1 MEPRKTPLY
10 EKHIENKAHIVD
22 FSGWALP
29 IEYTSIL
36 KEAKAVRSSCGL
48 FDASHMGEIII
59 KGSQPLDFLQALTP
73 NDISKT
79 KPGQLQYNV
88 FLNEKAGIIDDLM
101 VYNLGNS
108 FLCVV
113 NASNINKVYTHL
125 CKAKLEGK
133 YVNPDNVEI
142 VDESPD
148 ISLLSLQGPESVKV
162 ISEIF
167 GKDINNLKYM
177 HFIQV
182 NFKNKN
188 IILSRSGYTGEDGFE
203 MYCPNGI
210 AVPLWDIILEK
221 GKQCN
226 LCLCGLGARDVLRI
240 EAGYPLYGHEI
251 NDSTNPLEASLD
263 WVVKLKKDFIAKDK
277 LKKAEIARLRVGFV
291 MSDRAIARQGYSVY
305 SKDKIIGEVTSGTF
319 SPNLDK
325 FIGMAYVEK
334 ELSKPGTPI
343 EIKIRDKFYK
353 AQISDFNFVKSRTKR
368 GLQ

>member
-10 EKHIENKAHIVD
+10 EKHIENNAHIVD

-36 KEAKAVRSSCGL
+36 KETKATRLTCGL

-59 KGSQPLDFLQALTP
+59 KGAQALDFLQALTP

-79 KPGQLQYNV
+79 KSGQLQYNV

-101 VYNLGNS
+101 VYNLGDS

-125 CKAKLEGK
+125 CKAHLDGK
-133 YVNPDNVEI
+133 YAKPENVEI
-142 VDESPD
+142 IDESPE
-148 ISLLSLQGPESVKV
+148 ISLLSLQGPNSVKI

-167 GKDINNLKYM
+167 GKDVNNIKYM
-177 HFIQV
+177 HFVQL

-203 MYCPNGI
+203 LYCPNSI
-210 AVPLWDIILEK
+210 AGSLWDSILEK
-221 GKQCN
+221 GKEHG

-251 NDSTNPLEASLD
+251 NDDTNPLAASLD
-263 WVVKLKKDFIAKDK
+263 WVVKFKKDFIAKDK
-277 LKKAEIARLRVGFV
+277 LKNFEIKRLRVGFV
-291 MSDRAIARQGYSVY
+291 MQTRAIARQGYGVY
-305 SKDKIIGEVTSGTF
+305 SNTKIAGEVTSGTF

-325 FIGMAYVEK
+325 FIGMAYLDK
-334 ELSKPGTPI
+334 ESSKIGTPV

-353 AQISDFNFVKSRTKR
+353 AQISDFNFIKPRTKR
-368 GLQ
+368 GL

>member
-10 EKHIENKAHIVD
+10 EKHAENNAHIVD

-36 KEAKAVRSSCGL
+36 KESKAARATCGL

-59 KGSQPLDFLQALTP
+59 KGSNALNFLQALTP

-88 FLNEKAGIIDDLM
+88 FLNENAGIIDDLM
-101 VYNLGNS
+101 VYNLGGS

-125 CKAKLEGK
+125 CKIHREGK
-133 YVNPDNVEI
+133 YAKPESVEI
-142 VDESPD
+142 IDESPE
-148 ISLLSLQGPESVKV
+148 ISLLSLQGPESSKV
-162 ISEIF
+162 IAEIF
-167 GKDINNLKYM
+167 GKDINNMKYM
-177 HFIQV
+177 HFAQL

-203 MYCPNGI
+203 LYCPNGV
-210 AVPLWDIILEK
+210 AVSLWDAILEK
-221 GKQCN
+221 GQKYG
-226 LCLCGLGARDVLRI
+226 LCLCGLGSRDVLRI

-251 NDSTNPLEASLD
+251 NDSTNPLEASLN
-263 WVVKLKKDFIAKDK
+263 WVVKFKKDFIAKDK
-277 LKKAEIARLRVGFV
+277 LQDAEIKKLRAGFI
-291 MSDRAIARQGYSVY
+291 MTDRAIARQGYSVY
-305 SKDKIIGEVTSGTF
+305 SNNKVIGEVTSGTF
-319 SPNLDK
+319 SPNIDK

-334 ELSKPGTPI
+334 ELNKAGSEVT
-343 EIKIRDKFYK
+343 IKIRDKFYK
-353 AQISDFNFVKSRTKR
+353 AQISDFNFIKPRTKR
-368 GLQ
+368 GL

>member
-1 MEPRKTPLY
+1 MEPKKTPLY
-10 EKHIENKAHIVD
+10 QKHVENKAHIVD

-36 KEAKAVRSSCGL
+36 KETKAVRLSCGL

-59 KGSQPLDFLQALTP
+59 KGQAAQDFLQALTP
-73 NDISKT
+73 NDISLT
-79 KPGQLQYNV
+79 QAGQLQYNV
-88 FLNEKAGIIDDLM
+88 FLNEGAGIIDDLM

-113 NASNINKVYTHL
+113 NASNINKVYTWL
-125 CKAKLEGK
+125 CRARLEAK
-133 YVNPDNVEI
+133 YVKADNVEI
-142 VDESPD
+142 IDESPE
-148 ISLLSLQGPESVKV
+148 ISLLSLQGPESAKV

-177 HFIQV
+177 HFAQL
-182 NFKNKN
+182 NFENKN

-203 MYCPNGI
+203 LYCPNCV
-210 AVPLWDIILEK
+210 APALWDVILEK
-221 GKQCN
+221 GKSHG

-251 NDSTNPLEASLD
+251 NDTINPLEASLN

-277 LKKAEIARLRVGFV
+277 LKNAEITRLRVGFV
-291 MSDRAIARQGYSVY
+291 MSDRAIARQGYGVY
-305 SKDKIIGEVTSGTF
+305 SNDKVVGQVTSGTF

-325 FIGMAYVEK
+325 FIGMAYLEK
-334 ELSKPGTPI
+334 EFSKTGTPI
-343 EIKIRDKFYK
+343 DIKIRDKFYK
-353 AQISDFNFVKSRTKR
+353 AQVTNFNFIKR
-368 GLQ
+368 RQK

>member
-10 EKHIENKAHIVD
+10 EKHVENNAHIVD

-36 KEAKAVRSSCGL
+36 KETKATRTTCGL

-59 KGSQPLDFLQALTP
+59 KGPQALKFLQALTP

-88 FLNEKAGIIDDLM
+88 FLNDNAGIIDDLM
-101 VYNLGNS
+101 VYNLGNG

-125 CKAKLEGK
+125 CRAHRDGK
-133 YVNPDNVEI
+133 YAGPDSVNI
-142 VDESPD
+142 LDESPE
-148 ISLLSLQGPESVKV
+148 ISLLSLQGPESAK
-162 ISEIF
+162 IIAEIF
-167 GKDINNLKYM
+167 GETINSIEYM
-177 HFIQV
+177 HFVQLD
-182 NFKNKN
+182 FKNKN

-203 MYCPNGI
+203 LYCPNAAAI
-210 AVPLWDIILEK
+210 SLWDSILEK
-221 GKQCN
+221 GKEHG
-226 LCLCGLGARDVLRI
+226 LCLCGLGSRDVLRI

-251 NDSTNPLEASLD
+251 NDNTNPLEASLN
-263 WVVKLKKDFIAKDK
+263 WVVKFRKDFAAKDK
-277 LKKAEIARLRVGFV
+277 LKNAEIKRLRTGFI
-291 MSDRAIARQGYSVY
+291 MNDRAIARQGYSVY
-305 SKDKIIGEVTSGTF
+305 SSNKIVGEVTSGTF

-334 ELSKPGTPI
+334 ELSKSGTAI

-353 AQISDFNFVKSRTKR
+353 AQITDFSFIKR
-368 GLQ
+368 RR

>member
-1 MEPRKTPLY
+1 MEPKKTPLY
-10 EKHIENKAHIVD
+10 QKHLENKAHIVD

-36 KEAKAVRSSCGL
+36 KETRAVRLSCGL
-48 FDASHMGEIII
+48 SDASHMGEIIV

-79 KPGQLQYNV
+79 KPGQLRYNV

-101 VYNLGNS
+101 VYNLGDS

-133 YVNPDNVEI
+133 YVKPDNVEI
-142 VDESPD
+142 VDESPE
-148 ISLLSLQGPESVKV
+148 ISLLSLQGPESAKV

-177 HFIQV
+177 HFAQL
-182 NFKNKN
+182 NFENKN

-203 MYCPNGI
+203 LYCPNSI
-210 AVPLWDIILEK
+210 AGSLWDIVLEK
-221 GKQCN
+221 GKGHG

-251 NDSTNPLEASLD
+251 NDDTNPLEASLD
-263 WVVKLKKDFIAKDK
+263 WVVKFKKDFIAKDK
-277 LKKAEIARLRVGFV
+277 LKNAEIASLRVGFI
-291 MSDRAIARQGYSVY
+291 MQTRAIARQGYSVY
-305 SKDKIIGEVTSGTF
+305 SKDKIIGKVTSGTF

-334 ELSKPGTPI
+334 EFSKTGTSI
-343 EIKIRDKFYK
+343 EIKIREKFYK
-353 AQISDFNFVKSRTKR
+353 AQISDFNFIKPRTKR
-368 GLQ
+368 GL

>member
-1 MEPRKTPLY
+1 MEPKKTPLY
-10 EKHIENKAHIVD
+10 QKHVENNAHIVD

-36 KEAKAVRSSCGL
+36 KETKAVRTTCGL

-59 KGSQPLDFLQALTP
+59 KGVQALDFLQALTP

-101 VYNLGNS
+101 VYNLGGS

-125 CKAKLEGK
+125 CRAKLEGK
-133 YVNPDNVEI
+133 YVKPDNVEI
-142 VDESPD
+142 VDESPE
-148 ISLLSLQGPESVKV
+148 ISLLSLQGPASSKI

-167 GKDINNLKYM
+167 GKDINNIKYM
-177 HFIQV
+177 HFVQL

-203 MYCPNGI
+203 LYCPNGV
-210 AVPLWDIILEK
+210 AVSLWDAILEK
-221 GKQCN
+221 GKKYN
-226 LCLCGLGARDVLRI
+226 LCLCGLGSRDVLRI

-251 NDSTNPLEASLD
+251 NDCTNPLEASLN
-263 WVVKLKKDFIAKDK
+263 WVVKFKKDFIAKDK
-277 LKKAEIARLRVGFV
+277 LESAQIKRLRMGFV

-305 SKDKIIGEVTSGTF
+305 SNNKIIGEVTSGTF

-325 FIGMAYVEK
+325 FIGMAYIDK
-334 ELSKPGTPI
+334 ELSKPGAEVT
-343 EIKIRDKFYK
+343 IKIRDKFYK
-353 AQISDFNFVKSRTKR
+353 AQTSDFNFIKSRTKK
-368 GLQ
+368 GA

>member
-1 MEPRKTPLY
+1 MEPKKTPLY
-10 EKHIENKAHIVD
+10 QKHVENNAHIVD

-29 IEYTSIL
+29 IEYSSIL
-36 KEAKAVRSSCGL
+36 KETKAVRLSCGL

-59 KGSQPLDFLQALTP
+59 RGTSALDFLQALTP

-79 KPGQLQYNV
+79 NSGQLQYNV

-113 NASNINKVYTHL
+113 NASNINKVYTWL
-125 CKAKLEGK
+125 CRARLEAK
-133 YVNPDNVEI
+133 YVKADNVEI
-142 VDESPD
+142 VDESPE
-148 ISLLSLQGPESVKV
+148 ISLLSLQGPKSVKV

-167 GKDINNLKYM
+167 GQDINSLKYM
-177 HFIQV
+177 HFVQL
-182 NFKNKN
+182 NFENKN
-188 IILSRSGYTGEDGFE
+188 IIVSRSGYTGEDGFE
-203 MYCPNGI
+203 LYCPNCV
-210 AVPLWDIILEK
+210 APALWDVILEK
-221 GKQCN
+221 GKSHD

-251 NDSTNPLEASLD
+251 NDNTNPLEASLN
-263 WVVKLKKDFIAKDK
+263 WVVKFKKDFIAKDK
-277 LKKAEIARLRVGFV
+277 LENAEITRMRVGFV
-291 MSDRAIARQGYSVY
+291 MNDRAIARQGYSVY
-305 SKDKIIGEVTSGTF
+305 SNDKIIGQVTSGTF

-334 ELSKPGTPI
+334 EFGKIGTSL

-353 AQISDFNFVKSRTKR
+353 AQVANFNFIKHR
-368 GLQ
+368 

>member
-10 EKHIENKAHIVD
+10 EKHIENNAHIVD

-36 KEAKAVRSSCGL
+36 KETKATRVTCGL
-48 FDASHMGEIII
+48 FDASHMGEIIV
-59 KGSQPLDFLQALTP
+59 KGAQALDFLQALTP
-73 NDISKT
+73 NDISKN

-101 VYNLGNS
+101 VYNLGDS

-125 CKAKLEGK
+125 CKVHLEGK
-133 YVNPDNVEI
+133 YAKPENVEI
-142 VDESPD
+142 VDESPEV
-148 ISLLSLQGPESVKV
+148 SLLSLQGPNSAKI

-167 GKDINNLKYM
+167 GKDINNIKYM
-177 HFIQV
+177 HFVQL

-203 MYCPNGI
+203 LYCPNSI
-210 AVPLWDIILEK
+210 AGSLWDSILEK
-221 GKQCN
+221 GKEHG

-251 NDSTNPLEASLD
+251 NDDTNPLAASLD
-263 WVVKLKKDFIAKDK
+263 WVVKFKKDFIAKDK
-277 LKKAEIARLRVGFV
+277 LKKSEITRLRVGFI
-291 MSDRAIARQGYSVY
+291 MNDRAIARQGYGVY
-305 SKDKIIGEVTSGTF
+305 SNNKIAGEVTSGTF

-325 FIGMAYVEK
+325 FIGMAYLDK
-334 ELSKPGTPI
+334 ESSKIGTPI

-353 AQISDFNFVKSRTKR
+353 AQISDFNFIKPRTKR
-368 GLQ
+368 GL